1 MCIELKPAWYL
12 DRMAGEGSSSS
23 TRSVFHA
30 LKAPT
35 LSDLTRKGSVH
46 CNPPPKGKRRA
57 HGEGSSEPKSITAL
71 QQVKEFPEECL
82 KITGAGKSK
91 LFCKACRKELSLK
104 KNIIV
109 SHMSSVKHKT
119 ASKEEKER
127 DIVRLLRE
135 RDITRPCSWGDS
147 TNGSEGVP
155 SESFEM
161 FFMCCCSHCKDGVFQ
176 KALRRDQFPPLRSSA
191 YE

>member
-57 HGEGSSEPKSITAL
+57 HGEGSSEPKSTTASKR
-71 QQVKEFPEECL
+71 VKEFPKECL
-82 KITGAGKSK
+82 EVTGAGKSK
-91 LFCKACRKELSLK
+91 LFCKACREKLSLK

-109 SHMSSVKHKT
+109 SKCH
-119 ASKEEKER
+119 
-127 DIVRLLRE
+127 LRSHVTFVTTVLYSAIFSGFYCF
-135 RDITRPCSWGDS
+135 DITSGIMR
-147 TNGSEGVP
+147 E
-155 SESFEM
+155 
-161 FFMCCCSHCKDGVFQ
+161 
-176 KALRRDQFPPLRSSA
+176 
-191 YE
+191 